1 MDWNRHQRGQ
11 IDVGTDHIK
20 TRESPDGWR
29 RNLGSFFEFAFGHF
43 LGLSNLG
50 LGSEFV
56 KVGVQKWQFPE
67 TSKKCQFDVFFAIWP
82 NSGFRVKFDQILGS
96 MDPCEGPQI
105 PNHVTF
111 ACTSHVLWKLSKP
124 DTWQVRS
131 QTTID
136 LKYLT
141 DLSWFCKTQLQYA
154 WIALRE
160 FSIDLIEHQ
169 RSLNSLLSDVVVKLG
184 YPCWHYSLMTTRQVR
199 KLLGTVWKMYEK
211 TWK

>member
-96 MDPCEGPQI
+96 MDPWWPEVKTPNSESRNICMYLSRFMETVKTWHLTSQI
-105 PNHVTF
+105 PNYDRPQI
-111 ACTSHVLWKLSKP
+111 SH
-124 DTWQVRS
+124 RS
-131 QTTID
+131 
-136 LKYLT
+136 
-141 DLSWFCKTQLQYA
+141 
-154 WIALRE
+154 
-160 FSIDLIEHQ
+160 
-169 RSLNSLLSDVVVKLG
+169 VVVLQD
-184 YPCWHYSLMTTRQVR
+184 TTAVR
-199 KLLGTVWKMYEK
+199 TNRSAGIFDRSDRTSTITQFLVEWRRCETRLPMLTLLVDDDASQRGK
-211 TWK
+211 

>member
-96 MDPCEGPQI
+96 MDPWWPEVKT
-105 PNHVTF
+105 PNSASCH
-111 ACTSHVLWKLSKP
+111 
-124 DTWQVRS
+124 
-131 QTTID
+131 IGM
-136 LKYLT
+136 YLT
-141 DLSWFCKTQLQYA
+141 FCGNCQNLIPDKSDPK
-154 WIALRE
+154 LRSTSNISQICRGSARHNCSTHE
-160 FSIDLIEHQ
+160 SLCGNFRSIL
-169 RSLNSLLSDVVVKLG
+169 
-184 YPCWHYSLMTTRQVR
+184 
-199 KLLGTVWKMYEK
+199 
-211 TWK
+211 